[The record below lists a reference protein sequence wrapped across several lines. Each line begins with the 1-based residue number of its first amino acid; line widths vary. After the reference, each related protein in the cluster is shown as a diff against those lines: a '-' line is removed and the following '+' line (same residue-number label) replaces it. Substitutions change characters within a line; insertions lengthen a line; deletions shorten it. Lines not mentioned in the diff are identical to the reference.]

1 MKIASSHPTVNTGS
15 LSQLFY
21 SILTFIKSCELE
33 KCLAKLMFTYTKV
46 VQRGG
51 EEAEI
56 VFKRREEKKR
66 HHASGRDAALGSYI
80 AAATFGSFDSP

>member
-1 MKIASSHPTVNTGS
+1 
-15 LSQLFY
+15 
-21 SILTFIKSCELE
+21 
-33 KCLAKLMFTYTKV
+33 MFTYTKV

-66 HHASGRDAALGSYI
+66 HHASGREAALGSYI